1 MIYGLLKN
9 IEAECSFYS
18 TALQKGLTYLKNT
31 NLQDLSPG
39 KHLIDGETLFAV
51 VSDYTTE
58 PKEMRRP
65 EGHEKYIDIQYV
77 ASGEEILGCSFATPE
92 STVSEDKLKT
102 DDVVFYN
109 TVENE
114 TDIKLTAGAYAIVF
128 PQDIHRPGCTN
139 LTNLQVRKIVVKIKI
154 G

>member
-9 IEAECSFYS
+9 IETEGSFYS
-18 TALQKGLTYLKNT
+18 IDLQKGLSYLANT
-31 NLQDLSPG
+31 NLQNLSPG
-39 KHLIDGETLFAV
+39 KHLIDGEELFAV

-77 ASGEEILGCSFATPE
+77 ASGEEILGCSFATPGNK
-92 STVSEDKLKT
+92 VSEDNLKT
-102 DDVVFYN
+102 SDVVFYS

-128 PQDIHRPGCTN
+128 PQDIHRPGCSN
-139 LTNLQVRKIVVKIKI
+139 LTNLQLRKIVVKIKI
-154 G
+154 R